1 MHRTESP
8 RPGPGALSG
17 VLLLIAASLVCAA
30 AAGRAEEEPAYS
42 AFNGKQSYKT
52 LCMNCH
58 GVEGKGDGY
67 LVENLRVRPTDLTV
81 LAQKNGGV
89 YPADR
94 VRASIDGREQVTG
107 HGLREMPVWGD
118 VLVWTEQDSAER
130 QLQIQRKIGELVEF
144 IRSIQ
149 VGAEKQP

>member
-8 RPGPGALSG
+8 RPGPGALLG
-17 VLLLIAASLVCAA
+17 ALAVAGLLCWAA
-30 AAGRAEEEPAYS
+30 AARAQGEPVYS
-42 AFNGKQSYKT
+42 AFNGQQSYKT

-67 LVENLRVRPTDLTV
+67 LVDNLKARPTDLTR
-81 LAQKNGGV
+81 LAEASGGV
-89 YPADR
+89 FPADR
-94 VRASIDGREQVTG
+94 VRTSIDGREQIAG
-107 HGLREMPVWGD
+107 HGLKEMPVWGD

-130 QLQIQRKIGELVEF
+130 QAQIQRKIGELVEF

-149 VGAEKQP
+149 TVRPEPKP